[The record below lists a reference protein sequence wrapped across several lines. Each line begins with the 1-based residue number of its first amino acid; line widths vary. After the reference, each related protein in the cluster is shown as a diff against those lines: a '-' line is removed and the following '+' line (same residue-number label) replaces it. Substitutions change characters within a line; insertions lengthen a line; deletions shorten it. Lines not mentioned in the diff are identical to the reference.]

1 MAVVLAGPQGWPG
14 QWGRHDNVHD
24 GPGEVRVPALEAGE
38 GEDRPR
44 ASAATP
50 QAHRAV
56 AAGVG
61 CREDRWHV
69 SQSSFCWVLDPA
81 TLSSSWVLVIFATA
95 GRVSVVCGSL
105 LFLFSFCYW
114 GLNLWPLACWYCC
127 SAKLGSQNL
136 TRGVLGRCA
145 LRLSHLDSPYSPPL
159 KLCMDE
165 CFVCMCMFVHCVH
178 AWYPQRLPDKLV
190 SYCRIQSC

>member
-1 MAVVLAGPQGWPG
+1 M
-14 QWGRHDNVHD
+14 
-24 GPGEVRVPALEAGE
+24 
-38 GEDRPR
+38 
-44 ASAATP
+44 
-50 QAHRAV
+50 
-56 AAGVG
+56 G

-95 GRVSVVCGSL
+95 GRGSVVCGSL

-159 KLCMDE
+159 KLCVDE

-178 AWYPQRLPDKLV
+178 AWYPWRLQDSIHSPETGVTCELPCRHWEMNLSPLEEQPELLTAKLPLWAI
-190 SYCRIQSC
+190 CFL